1 MNLHPL
7 AILLVFRNDKDLA
20 EKILTII
27 YSNLNEG
34 YKLYIVDDAS
44 DDDTAQTIQSVIG
57 HFSHEQSFFYE
68 NKTELGRD
76 KSIQELMQLIESPF
90 IWMPLTVDSD
100 FSDLKAVNEL
110 LKTSNDSSDTADP
123 NTSGNDLNEKQIIG
137 DDDFSE
143 PDFEG
148 VVGKVRPMRNRPVS
162 TEPEKKLKEPL
173 KFRPTFRT
181 NSIELAADASPIA
194 IEVFKKVQKFVHD
207 GENLF
212 ALNAIDAVQAKH
224 PNDTGLIKLKI
235 KVLEFM
241 RRYVEAAEL
250 KHQLKLGGPGVARP
264 KVRRESI
271 VVVDPTEDVEGAFV
285 VDRQE
290 PINTASIIS
299 DIVVD
304 DDINVGQD
312 AESNVIENIESD
324 KITNED
330 LETYE
335 VQEVIEEKSIEE
347 ATAQSETLEPDIAIE
362 DMIQEFI
369 KREAEEE
376 AEENKKTE
384 ELPLVRPKS
393 YSKKPRISVIIPT
406 TIDGKALLE
415 RTIIS
420 LSTKADKED
429 RELIIVDNASL
440 DDTYEYLNQLKRENF
455 MQIRV
460 ITNAENFG
468 FARAVNQAMAIARGD
483 YLLIMHN
490 DVTIDTDV
498 PGKLADLMDVHL
510 EVTTL
515 GPLTKV
521 TWCDE
526 QRRKSVDPDEM
537 AIRKN
542 RVIDSFCMMLRKSKA
557 LKFDERYGLAH
568 FDDMDYCLEDAKNGG
583 AIAIATGIKVNH
595 LGGSTTSVIGRESY
609 SRPYWKNASEFETKW
624 DALPQ
629 LAPFTEDDMEIEKLT
644 MISELLNPFYPEG
657 HLIDLANQIMTSEVR
672 NDIIKGKYTV
682 SQHVALIRLMM
693 ILDMRDLARL
703 LEDKLD
709 PHEFDETLV
718 QQLIDFYYQK
728 NIYSRSLKY
737 LEKIDHSKKPFS
749 FKLIE
754 LKVYMGA
761 REIDKASNL
770 LTELIREVPTHPDLF
785 KITSDIHKLQGNR
798 SEADQFYAMA
808 HQTDPYT
815 YR

>member
-1 MNLHPL
+1 M
-7 AILLVFRNDKDLA
+7 A
-20 EKILTII
+20 KI
-27 YSNLNEG
+27 
-34 YKLYIVDDAS
+34 
-44 DDDTAQTIQSVIG
+44 
-57 HFSHEQSFFYE
+57 
-68 NKTELGRD
+68 
-76 KSIQELMQLIESPF
+76 
-90 IWMPLTVDSD
+90 
-100 FSDLKAVNEL
+100 
-110 LKTSNDSSDTADP
+110 SS
-123 NTSGNDLNEKQIIG
+123 
-137 DDDFSE
+137 
-143 PDFEG
+143 
-148 VVGKVRPMRNRPVS
+148 
-162 TEPEKKLKEPL
+162 
-173 KFRPTFRT
+173 
-181 NSIELAADASPIA
+181 
-194 IEVFKKVQKFVHD
+194 
-207 GENLF
+207 
-212 ALNAIDAVQAKH
+212 LNAIDAVQAKH

-290 PINTASIIS
+290 HMNTASITS

-304 DDINVGQD
+304 DNTNITEDVKQ
-312 AESNVIENIESD
+312 EIESD
-324 KITNED
+324 I
-330 LETYE
+330 
-335 VQEVIEEKSIEE
+335 
-347 ATAQSETLEPDIAIE
+347 DIDIE
-362 DMIQEFI
+362 DMISEFI
-369 KREAEEE
+369 KREAAEEE
-376 AEENKKTE
+376 AAKITE

-468 FARAVNQAMAIARGD
+468 FASAVNQAMAIARGD

-583 AIAIATGIKVNH
+583 VIAIATGIKVNH

>member
-100 FSDLKAVNEL
+100 SSDLKAVNEL
-110 LKTSNDSSDTADP
+110 LKTSNDSSDTADL

-194 IEVFKKVQKFVHD
+194 IEVFEKVQKFVHD
-207 GENLF
+207 GENLY

-290 PINTASIIS
+290 HINTASITS

-304 DDINVGQD
+304 DDTNITEDTKQ
-312 AESNVIENIESD
+312 EIESD
-324 KITNED
+324 I
-330 LETYE
+330 
-335 VQEVIEEKSIEE
+335 
-347 ATAQSETLEPDIAIE
+347 DIDIE
-362 DMIQEFI
+362 DMISEFI
-369 KREAEEE
+369 KREAAEEE
-376 AEENKKTE
+376 AAKITE

-510 EVTTL
+510 EATTL

-583 AIAIATGIKVNH
+583 FIAIATGIKVNH

-682 SQHVALIRLMM
+682 SQHVALIRLM
-693 ILDMRDLARL
+693 ITLDMRDLARL

>member
-100 FSDLKAVNEL
+100 SSDLKALNEL
-110 LKTSNDSSDTADP
+110 LKTSNDSSDTADL

-194 IEVFKKVQKFVHD
+194 IEVFEKVQKFVHD

-290 PINTASIIS
+290 HMNTASITS

-304 DDINVGQD
+304 DNTNITEDVKQ
-312 AESNVIENIESD
+312 EIESD
-324 KITNED
+324 I
-330 LETYE
+330 
-335 VQEVIEEKSIEE
+335 
-347 ATAQSETLEPDIAIE
+347 DIDIE
-362 DMIQEFI
+362 DMISEFI
-369 KREAEEE
+369 KREAAEEE
-376 AEENKKTE
+376 AAKITE

-468 FARAVNQAMAIARGD
+468 FASAVNQAMAIARGD

-583 AIAIATGIKVNH
+583 VIAIATGIKVNH

>member
-1 MNLHPL
+1 VNLHPL

-100 FSDLKAVNEL
+100 SSDLKALNEL
-110 LKTSNDSSDTADP
+110 LKTSNDSSDTADL

-194 IEVFKKVQKFVHD
+194 IEVFEKVQKFVHD

-290 PINTASIIS
+290 HMNTASITS

-304 DDINVGQD
+304 DNTNITEDVKQ
-312 AESNVIENIESD
+312 EIESD
-324 KITNED
+324 I
-330 LETYE
+330 
-335 VQEVIEEKSIEE
+335 
-347 ATAQSETLEPDIAIE
+347 DIDIE
-362 DMIQEFI
+362 DMISEFI
-369 KREAEEE
+369 KREAAEEE
-376 AEENKKTE
+376 AAKITE

-583 AIAIATGIKVNH
+583 VIAIATGIKVNH

>member
-100 FSDLKAVNEL
+100 SSDLKAVNEL
-110 LKTSNDSSDTADP
+110 LKTSNDSSDTADL

-194 IEVFKKVQKFVHD
+194 IEVFEKVQKFVHD
-207 GENLF
+207 GENLY

-290 PINTASIIS
+290 HINTASITS

-304 DDINVGQD
+304 DDTNITEDTKQ
-312 AESNVIENIESD
+312 EIESD
-324 KITNED
+324 I
-330 LETYE
+330 
-335 VQEVIEEKSIEE
+335 
-347 ATAQSETLEPDIAIE
+347 DIDIE
-362 DMIQEFI
+362 DMISEFI
-369 KREAEEE
+369 KREAAEEE
-376 AEENKKTE
+376 AAKITE
-384 ELPLVRPKS
+384 ELPLIRPKS

-583 AIAIATGIKVNH
+583 FIAIATGIKVNH

-682 SQHVALIRLMM
+682 SQHVALIRLM
-693 ILDMRDLARL
+693 ITLDMRDLARL

>member
-100 FSDLKAVNEL
+100 SSDLKAVNEL
-110 LKTSNDSSDTADP
+110 LKTSNDSSDTADL

-194 IEVFKKVQKFVHD
+194 IEVFEKVQKFVHD
-207 GENLF
+207 GENLY

-290 PINTASIIS
+290 HINTASITS

-304 DDINVGQD
+304 DNTNITEDTKQ
-312 AESNVIENIESD
+312 EIESD
-324 KITNED
+324 I
-330 LETYE
+330 
-335 VQEVIEEKSIEE
+335 
-347 ATAQSETLEPDIAIE
+347 DIDIE
-362 DMIQEFI
+362 DMISEFI
-369 KREAEEE
+369 KREAAEEE
-376 AEENKKTE
+376 AAKITE

-583 AIAIATGIKVNH
+583 FIAIATGIKVNH

-682 SQHVALIRLMM
+682 SQHVALIRLM
-693 ILDMRDLARL
+693 ITLDMRDLARL

-754 LKVYMGA
+754 LKVYMSA

>member
-1 MNLHPL
+1 VNLHPL

-100 FSDLKAVNEL
+100 SSDLKALNEL
-110 LKTSNDSSDTADP
+110 LKTSNDSSDTADL

-194 IEVFKKVQKFVHD
+194 IEVFEKVQKFVHD

-290 PINTASIIS
+290 HMNTASITS

-304 DDINVGQD
+304 DNTNITEDVKQ
-312 AESNVIENIESD
+312 EIESD
-324 KITNED
+324 I
-330 LETYE
+330 
-335 VQEVIEEKSIEE
+335 
-347 ATAQSETLEPDIAIE
+347 DIDIE
-362 DMIQEFI
+362 DMISEFI
-369 KREAEEE
+369 KREAAEEE
-376 AEENKKTE
+376 AAKITE

-468 FARAVNQAMAIARGD
+468 FASAVNQAMAIARGD

-583 AIAIATGIKVNH
+583 VIAIATGIKVNH

>member
-100 FSDLKAVNEL
+100 SSDLKALNEL
-110 LKTSNDSSDTADP
+110 LKTSNDSSDTADL

-194 IEVFKKVQKFVHD
+194 IEVFEKVQKFVHD

-290 PINTASIIS
+290 HMNTASITS

-304 DDINVGQD
+304 DNTNITEDVKQEIEYDI
-312 AESNVIENIESD
+312 
-324 KITNED
+324 
-330 LETYE
+330 
-335 VQEVIEEKSIEE
+335 
-347 ATAQSETLEPDIAIE
+347 DIDIE
-362 DMIQEFI
+362 DMISEFI
-369 KREAEEE
+369 KREAAEEE
-376 AEENKKTE
+376 AAKITE

-468 FARAVNQAMAIARGD
+468 FASAVNQAMAIARGD

-583 AIAIATGIKVNH
+583 VIAIATGIKVNH

>member
-100 FSDLKAVNEL
+100 SSDLKAVNEL
-110 LKTSNDSSDTADP
+110 LKTSNDSSDTADL

-194 IEVFKKVQKFVHD
+194 IEVFEKVQKFVHD
-207 GENLF
+207 GENLY

-290 PINTASIIS
+290 HINTASITS

-304 DDINVGQD
+304 DDTNITEDTKQ
-312 AESNVIENIESD
+312 EIESD
-324 KITNED
+324 I
-330 LETYE
+330 
-335 VQEVIEEKSIEE
+335 
-347 ATAQSETLEPDIAIE
+347 DIDIE
-362 DMIQEFI
+362 DMISEFI
-369 KREAEEE
+369 KREAAEEE
-376 AEENKKTE
+376 AAKITE

-583 AIAIATGIKVNH
+583 FIAIATGIKVNH

>member
-100 FSDLKAVNEL
+100 SSDLKALNEL
-110 LKTSNDSSDTADP
+110 LKTSNDSSDTADL

-194 IEVFKKVQKFVHD
+194 IEVLEKVQKFVHD

-290 PINTASIIS
+290 HMNTASITS

-304 DDINVGQD
+304 DNTNITEDVKQ
-312 AESNVIENIESD
+312 EIESD
-324 KITNED
+324 I
-330 LETYE
+330 
-335 VQEVIEEKSIEE
+335 
-347 ATAQSETLEPDIAIE
+347 DIDIE
-362 DMIQEFI
+362 DMISEFI
-369 KREAEEE
+369 KREAAEEE
-376 AEENKKTE
+376 AAKITE

-468 FARAVNQAMAIARGD
+468 FASAVNQAMAIARGD

-583 AIAIATGIKVNH
+583 VIAIATGIKVNH

>member
-100 FSDLKAVNEL
+100 SSDLKAVNEL
-110 LKTSNDSSDTADP
+110 LKTSNDSSDTADL

-194 IEVFKKVQKFVHD
+194 IEVFEKVQKFVHD

-250 KHQLKLGGPGVARP
+250 KHQLILGGPGVARP

-271 VVVDPTEDVEGAFV
+271 VVVDPTEDVEGSFV

-290 PINTASIIS
+290 HMNTASITS

-304 DDINVGQD
+304 DNTNITEDTKQ
-312 AESNVIENIESD
+312 EIESD
-324 KITNED
+324 I
-330 LETYE
+330 
-335 VQEVIEEKSIEE
+335 
-347 ATAQSETLEPDIAIE
+347 DIDIE
-362 DMIQEFI
+362 DMISEFI
-369 KREAEEE
+369 KREAAEEE
-376 AEENKKTE
+376 AAKITE

-557 LKFDERYGLAH
+557 LKLDERYGLAH

-583 AIAIATGIKVNH
+583 VIAIATGIKVNH

>member
-100 FSDLKAVNEL
+100 SSDLKAVNEL
-110 LKTSNDSSDTADP
+110 LKTSNDSSDTADL

-194 IEVFKKVQKFVHD
+194 IEVFEKVQKFVHD

-290 PINTASIIS
+290 HINTASITS

-304 DDINVGQD
+304 DNTNITEDTKQ
-312 AESNVIENIESD
+312 EIESD
-324 KITNED
+324 I
-330 LETYE
+330 
-335 VQEVIEEKSIEE
+335 
-347 ATAQSETLEPDIAIE
+347 DIDIE
-362 DMIQEFI
+362 DMISEFI
-369 KREAEEE
+369 KREAAEEE
-376 AEENKKTE
+376 AAKITE

-557 LKFDERYGLAH
+557 LKLDERYGLAH

-583 AIAIATGIKVNH
+583 VIAIATGIKVNH

>member
-100 FSDLKAVNEL
+100 SSDLKALNEL
-110 LKTSNDSSDTADP
+110 LKTSNDSSDTADL

-194 IEVFKKVQKFVHD
+194 IEVFEKVQKFVHD

-290 PINTASIIS
+290 HMNTASITS

-304 DDINVGQD
+304 DNTNITEDVKQ
-312 AESNVIENIESD
+312 EIESD
-324 KITNED
+324 I
-330 LETYE
+330 
-335 VQEVIEEKSIEE
+335 
-347 ATAQSETLEPDIAIE
+347 DIDIE
-362 DMIQEFI
+362 DMISEFI
-369 KREAEEE
+369 KREAAEEE
-376 AEENKKTE
+376 AAKITE

-420 LSTKADKED
+420 MSTKADKED

-468 FARAVNQAMAIARGD
+468 FASAVNQAMAIARGD

-583 AIAIATGIKVNH
+583 VIAIATGIKVNH

>member
-76 KSIQELMQLIESPF
+76 KSIQDLMQLIESPF

-100 FSDLKAVNEL
+100 SSDLKAVNEL
-110 LKTSNDSSDTADP
+110 LKTSNDSSDTADL

-173 KFRPTFRT
+173 KFRPTFRS

-194 IEVFKKVQKFVHD
+194 IEVFEKVQKFVHD

-271 VVVDPTEDVEGAFV
+271 VVVDPTEDVEGSFV

-290 PINTASIIS
+290 HINTASITS

-304 DDINVGQD
+304 DDTNITEDTKQ
-312 AESNVIENIESD
+312 EIESD
-324 KITNED
+324 I
-330 LETYE
+330 
-335 VQEVIEEKSIEE
+335 
-347 ATAQSETLEPDIAIE
+347 DIDIE
-362 DMIQEFI
+362 DMISEFI
-369 KREAEEE
+369 KREAAEEE
-376 AEENKKTE
+376 AAKITE

-583 AIAIATGIKVNH
+583 VIAIATGIKVNH

-682 SQHVALIRLMM
+682 SQHVALTRLMM

-808 HQTDPYT
+808 HQTDPHT

>member
-100 FSDLKAVNEL
+100 SSDLKALNEL
-110 LKTSNDSSDTADP
+110 LKTSNDSSDTADL

-143 PDFEG
+143 PYFEG

-194 IEVFKKVQKFVHD
+194 IEVFEKVQKFVHD

-290 PINTASIIS
+290 HMNTASITS

-304 DDINVGQD
+304 DNTNITEDVKQ
-312 AESNVIENIESD
+312 EIESD
-324 KITNED
+324 I
-330 LETYE
+330 
-335 VQEVIEEKSIEE
+335 
-347 ATAQSETLEPDIAIE
+347 DIDIE
-362 DMIQEFI
+362 DMISEFI
-369 KREAEEE
+369 KREAAEEE
-376 AEENKKTE
+376 AAKITE

-468 FARAVNQAMAIARGD
+468 FASAVNQAMAIARGD

-583 AIAIATGIKVNH
+583 VIAIATGIKVNH

-624 DALPQ
+624 DSLPQ

>member
-100 FSDLKAVNEL
+100 SSDLKAVNEL
-110 LKTSNDSSDTADP
+110 LKTSNDSSDTADL

-194 IEVFKKVQKFVHD
+194 IEVFEKVQKFVHD
-207 GENLF
+207 GENLY

-290 PINTASIIS
+290 HINTASITS

-304 DDINVGQD
+304 DDTNITEDTKQ
-312 AESNVIENIESD
+312 EIESD
-324 KITNED
+324 I
-330 LETYE
+330 
-335 VQEVIEEKSIEE
+335 
-347 ATAQSETLEPDIAIE
+347 DIDIE
-362 DMIQEFI
+362 DMISEFI
-369 KREAEEE
+369 KREAAEEE
-376 AEENKKTE
+376 AAKITE

-583 AIAIATGIKVNH
+583 FIAIATGIKVNH

-682 SQHVALIRLMM
+682 SQHVALIRLM
-693 ILDMRDLARL
+693 ITLDMRDLARL

>member
-100 FSDLKAVNEL
+100 SSDLKALNEL
-110 LKTSNDSSDTADP
+110 LKTSNDSSDTADL

-194 IEVFKKVQKFVHD
+194 IEVFEKVQKFVHD

-290 PINTASIIS
+290 HMNTASITS

-304 DDINVGQD
+304 DNTNITEDVKQ
-312 AESNVIENIESD
+312 EIESD
-324 KITNED
+324 I
-330 LETYE
+330 
-335 VQEVIEEKSIEE
+335 
-347 ATAQSETLEPDIAIE
+347 DIDIE
-362 DMIQEFI
+362 DMISEFI
-369 KREAEEE
+369 KREAAEEE
-376 AEENKKTE
+376 AAKITE

-583 AIAIATGIKVNH
+583 VIAIATGIKVNH

>member
-100 FSDLKAVNEL
+100 SSDLKAVNGL
-110 LKTSNDSSDTADP
+110 LKTSNDSSDTADL

-194 IEVFKKVQKFVHD
+194 IEVFEKVQKFVHD

-290 PINTASIIS
+290 HINTASITS

-304 DDINVGQD
+304 DDTNITEDTKQ
-312 AESNVIENIESD
+312 EIESD
-324 KITNED
+324 I
-330 LETYE
+330 
-335 VQEVIEEKSIEE
+335 
-347 ATAQSETLEPDIAIE
+347 DIDIE
-362 DMIQEFI
+362 DMISEFI
-369 KREAEEE
+369 KREAAEEE
-376 AEENKKTE
+376 AAKITE

-583 AIAIATGIKVNH
+583 VIAIATGIKVNH